1 MIGCPKCNSKNVR
14 VEGYCKYIEDSNIYS
29 RTKICK
35 DCKYQFKTVEANQED
50 YIEATEL
57 ASAIVN
63 LIKKHLYSEEI
74 KA

>member
-1 MIGCPKCNSKNVR
+1 MIRCPKCNSERVR
-14 VEGYCKYIEDSNIYS
+14 VEGYCKYIKDGNIYS
-29 RTKICK
+29 RTKVCQ
-35 DCKYQFKTVEANQED
+35 DCKYMFKTIEAIQED

-57 ASAIVN
+57 ASAIVK